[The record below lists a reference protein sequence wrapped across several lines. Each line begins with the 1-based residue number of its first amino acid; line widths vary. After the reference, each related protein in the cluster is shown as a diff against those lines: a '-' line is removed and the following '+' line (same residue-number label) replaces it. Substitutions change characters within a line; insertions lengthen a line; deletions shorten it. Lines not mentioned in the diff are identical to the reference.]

1 MQDSGWRGAGESGF
15 NSRMSKLAVTAVPAF
30 DDNYLWLVHAP
41 ADPRQVLV
49 VDPGDAAAVEAAL
62 RAQGLVLAGILVT
75 HHHGDHVGGVQ
86 ALVAAHGPQ
95 AACGS
100 ELARDSATCG
110 SELARDSSV
119 GSKLPPTGNLGSK
132 LPPTKAALPVFGPG
146 NEDIEGITH
155 PVQGGA
161 RVELPAL
168 GLSFAV
174 LDVPGHTRGHIAYA
188 GHGAVFCG
196 DTLFSGGC
204 GRLFEGTPAQMY
216 ASLGALAALPPE
228 TQVYCAHEYTASNLR
243 FALAVEP
250 DNAALVAYT
259 AEVAALRAA
268 GQATVPT
275 TVARERAI
283 NPFLRTTV
291 PAVRAAAA
299 GFAVEAGLNAAND
312 DIATLAALREWKNR
326 FRG

>member
-15 NSRMSKLAVTAVPAF
+15 NSRMPKLAVTAVPAF

-62 RAQGLVLAGILVT
+62 RAQSLVLAGILVT

-86 ALVAAHGPQ
+86 ALVAG
-95 AACGS
+95 
-100 ELARDSATCG
+100 
-110 SELARDSSV
+110 
-119 GSKLPPTGNLGSK
+119 
-132 LPPTKAALPVFGPG
+132 AALPVFGPG

-204 GRLFEGTPAQMY
+204 GRLFEGTPAQMHT
-216 ASLGALAALPPE
+216 SLGALAALPPE

-250 DNAALVAYT
+250 DNAALVAY
-259 AEVAALRAA
+259 AADVAALRAA

-299 GFAVEAGLNAAND
+299 GFAAEAGLNAAND

-326 FRG
+326 FR

>member
-86 ALVAAHGPQ
+86 ALVAG
-95 AACGS
+95 
-100 ELARDSATCG
+100 
-110 SELARDSSV
+110 
-119 GSKLPPTGNLGSK
+119 
-132 LPPTKAALPVFGPG
+132 AALPVFGPG
-146 NEDIEGITH
+146 YEDIEGITH

-283 NPFLRTTV
+283 NPFLRTTE

>member
-15 NSRMSKLAVTAVPAF
+15 NSRMPKLAVTAVPAF

-49 VDPGDAAAVEAAL
+49 VDPGDAATVEAAL
-62 RAQGLVLAGILVT
+62 RAQSLVLAGILVT

-86 ALVAAHGPQ
+86 ALAAAHGPQ

-100 ELARDSATCG
+100 ELARDAATCG

-155 PVQGGA
+155 PVQGGD

-168 GLSFAV
+168 GFSFAV

-204 GRLFEGTPAQMY
+204 GRLFEGTPAQMHT
-216 ASLGALAALPPE
+216 SLGALAALPPE

-250 DNAALVAYT
+250 DNAALVAY
-259 AEVAALRAA
+259 AADVAALRAA

-299 GFAVEAGLNAAND
+299 GFAAEAGLNAAND

-326 FRG
+326 FR

>member
-1 MQDSGWRGAGESGF
+1 MPT
-15 NSRMSKLAVTAVPAF
+15 LAVTAVPAF

-41 ADPRQVLV
+41 ADPQQVLV
-49 VDPGDAAAVEAAL
+49 VDPGDATAVKAAL
-62 RAQGLVLAGILVT
+62 HAQGLVLAGILVT

-86 ALVAAHGPQ
+86 ALAAG
-95 AACGS
+95 A
-100 ELARDSATCG
+100 D
-110 SELARDSSV
+110 
-119 GSKLPPTGNLGSK
+119 
-132 LPPTKAALPVFGPG
+132 LPVFGPG

-155 PVQGGA
+155 FVQGGD
-161 RVELPAL
+161 RVELPEL

-174 LDVPGHTRGHIAYA
+174 LAVPGHTRGHIAYA

-250 DNAALVAYT
+250 DNAALVAY
-259 AEVAALRAA
+259 ADEVAALRAA
-268 GQATVPT
+268 GRATVPT

-291 PAVRAAAA
+291 PAVRVAAA
-299 GFAVEAGLNAAND
+299 GFAVEAGLTINAGGTTVSEGDN
-312 DIATLAALREWKNR
+312 IGTLAALREWKNR
-326 FRG
+326 FR

>member
-15 NSRMSKLAVTAVPAF
+15 NSRMPKLAVTAVPAF

-62 RAQGLVLAGILVT
+62 RAQSLVLAGILVT

-86 ALVAAHGPQ
+86 ALVAG
-95 AACGS
+95 
-100 ELARDSATCG
+100 
-110 SELARDSSV
+110 
-119 GSKLPPTGNLGSK
+119 
-132 LPPTKAALPVFGPG
+132 AALPVFGPG

-204 GRLFEGTPAQMY
+204 GRLFEGTPAQMHT
-216 ASLGALAALPPE
+216 SLGALAALPPE

-250 DNAALVAYT
+250 DNAALVAY
-259 AEVAALRAA
+259 AADVAALRAA

-275 TVARERAI
+275 TVARERDI

-299 GFAVEAGLNAAND
+299 GFAAEAGLNAAND

-326 FRG
+326 FR

>member
-1 MQDSGWRGAGESGF
+1 VQDSGWRGAGESGF
-15 NSRMSKLAVTAVPAF
+15 NSQMPTLAVTAVPAF

-41 ADPRQVLV
+41 ADPQQVLV
-49 VDPGDAAAVEAAL
+49 VDPGDATAVKAAL
-62 RAQGLVLAGILVT
+62 HAQGLVLAGILVT

-86 ALVAAHGPQ
+86 ALAAG
-95 AACGS
+95 
-100 ELARDSATCG
+100 
-110 SELARDSSV
+110 
-119 GSKLPPTGNLGSK
+119 
-132 LPPTKAALPVFGPG
+132 AALPVFGPG

-155 PVQGGA
+155 FVQGGD
-161 RVELPAL
+161 RVELPEL

-174 LDVPGHTRGHIAYA
+174 LAVPGHTRGHIAYA

-250 DNAALVAYT
+250 DNAALVAY
-259 AEVAALRAA
+259 ADEVAALRAA
-268 GQATVPT
+268 GRATVPT

-291 PAVRAAAA
+291 PAVRVAAA
-299 GFAVEAGLNAAND
+299 GFAVEAGLTINAGGTTVSEGDN
-312 DIATLAALREWKNR
+312 IGTLAALREWKNR
-326 FRG
+326 FR

>member
-15 NSRMSKLAVTAVPAF
+15 NSQMPTLAVTAVPAF

-41 ADPRQVLV
+41 ADPQQVLV
-49 VDPGDAAAVEAAL
+49 VDPGDATAVKAAL
-62 RAQGLVLAGILVT
+62 HAQGLVLAGILVT

-86 ALVAAHGPQ
+86 ALAAG
-95 AACGS
+95 A
-100 ELARDSATCG
+100 D
-110 SELARDSSV
+110 
-119 GSKLPPTGNLGSK
+119 
-132 LPPTKAALPVFGPG
+132 LPVFGPG

-155 PVQGGA
+155 FVQGGD
-161 RVELPAL
+161 RVELPEL

-174 LDVPGHTRGHIAYA
+174 LAVPGHTRGHIAYA

-250 DNAALVAYT
+250 DNAALVAY
-259 AEVAALRAA
+259 ADEVAALRAA
-268 GQATVPT
+268 GRATVPT

-291 PAVRAAAA
+291 PAVRVAAA
-299 GFAVEAGLNAAND
+299 GFAVEAGLTINAGGTTVSEGDN
-312 DIATLAALREWKNR
+312 IGTLAALREWKNR
-326 FRG
+326 FR

>member
-1 MQDSGWRGAGESGF
+1 
-15 NSRMSKLAVTAVPAF
+15 
-30 DDNYLWLVHAP
+30 
-41 ADPRQVLV
+41 
-49 VDPGDAAAVEAAL
+49 
-62 RAQGLVLAGILVT
+62 
-75 HHHGDHVGGVQ
+75 
-86 ALVAAHGPQ
+86 
-95 AACGS
+95 
-100 ELARDSATCG
+100 
-110 SELARDSSV
+110 
-119 GSKLPPTGNLGSK
+119 
-132 LPPTKAALPVFGPG
+132 VFGPG

-155 PVQGGA
+155 PVQGGD

-174 LDVPGHTRGHIAYA
+174 LAVPGHTRGHIAYA

-204 GRLFEGTPAQMY
+204 GRLFEGTPAQMH

-250 DNAALVAYT
+250 DNAALVAYA

-268 GQATVPT
+268 GRATVPT

-291 PAVRAAAA
+291 PAVRTAAA
-299 GFAVEAGLNAAND
+299 GFAEEAGLAPSEASTATSNND